1 MKTFIYKILLFF
13 FFLAVA
19 DFFIGGLLVEMQKR
33 AKGGAFYER
42 NYIADKAEEDI
53 LFFGSSRAMHHYV
66 PSIVEDS
73 MSLSSYNCGADGNGA
88 VLMYGRYKLLTQR
101 YTPKAIIY
109 DANIDYDFSANDNI
123 KYISHLRDYYDYPGI
138 DSIFSVVDSK
148 EKLKMNSKLYRCNSK
163 IISIASNFILN
174 RKNEN
179 NGYFPLYG
187 TMEVI
192 PDAPEKNLPPVTVD
206 SLKVAFLEAFV
217 EDCNKRGIKLMFTI
231 SPFYFEQD
239 MSAYAPLEALCEKH
253 DIPLLNCASD
263 TIFLGKKE
271 YFKDSTHLNHDGAV
285 LFTSLIM
292 PELKK
297 LLGLS

>member
-1 MKTFIYKILLFF
+1 
-13 FFLAVA
+13 
-19 DFFIGGLLVEMQKR
+19 
-33 AKGGAFYER
+33 
-42 NYIADKAEEDI
+42 
-53 LFFGSSRAMHHYV
+53 
-66 PSIVEDS
+66 
-73 MSLSSYNCGADGNGA
+73 
-88 VLMYGRYKLLTQR
+88 
-101 YTPKAIIY
+101 
-109 DANIDYDFSANDNI
+109 
-123 KYISHLRDYYDYPGI
+123 
-138 DSIFSVVDSK
+138 
-148 EKLKMNSKLYRCNSK
+148 
-163 IISIASNFILN
+163 
-174 RKNEN
+174 
-179 NGYFPLYG
+179 
-187 TMEVI
+187 MEVI

-206 SLKVAFLEAFV
+206 SLKVAFLEALV

-285 LFTSLIM
+285 LFTSLII